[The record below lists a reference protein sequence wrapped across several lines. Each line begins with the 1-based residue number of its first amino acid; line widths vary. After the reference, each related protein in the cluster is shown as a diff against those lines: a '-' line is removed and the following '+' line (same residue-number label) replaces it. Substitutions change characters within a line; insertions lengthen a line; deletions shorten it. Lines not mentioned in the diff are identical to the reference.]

1 MYWLKNG
8 GMLMYVIMGMSVV
21 GLAVAIEKFIY
32 FKTNEKIN
40 FAKIRPELKKAFEKK
55 DMKEAL
61 DFLDKNK
68 SSTSK
73 AIKEILSFWLRTKT
87 DNLTTLEEKS
97 REVGLAQLA
106 VLEKKMWILS
116 MVAHTTPLLGLLGTV
131 LGMIKAFQAVA
142 IHGTGDASVLATGI
156 SQALITT
163 AGGLFV
169 AIPALIF
176 YNYFNK
182 KIDEVIND
190 MEKGS
195 TEVINYFRR

>member
-1 MYWLKNG
+1 MYWLNNG
-8 GMLMYVIMGMSVV
+8 GILMYVIMGMSVI
-21 GLAVAIEKFIY
+21 GLTVAIEKFLY
-32 FKTNEKIN
+32 FKIQERTTFN
-40 FAKIRPELKKAFEKK
+40 KIRPEIKKAIEKK
-55 DMKEAL
+55 DMKEVME
-61 DFLDKNK
+61 FLELHK

-73 AIKEILSFWLRTKT
+73 AVKEILTFLLRTKT
-87 DNLTTLEEKS
+87 DNIVRLEEKA
-97 REVGLAQLA
+97 REVGLAQVA
-106 VLEKKMWILS
+106 ILEKKMWILS
-116 MVAHTTPLLGLLGTV
+116 LVAHTTPLLGLLGTV

-142 IHGTGDASVLATGI
+142 LHGTGDASVLATGI

-182 KIDEVIND
+182 KIDEIIND

-195 TEVINYFRR
+195 TEVINYFRK